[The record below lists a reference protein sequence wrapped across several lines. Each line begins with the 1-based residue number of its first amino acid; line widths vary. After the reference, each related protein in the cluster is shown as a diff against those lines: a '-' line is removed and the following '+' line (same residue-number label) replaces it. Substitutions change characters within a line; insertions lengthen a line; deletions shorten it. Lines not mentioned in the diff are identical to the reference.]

1 VFCFDMAGGKFTAHP
16 SLMGQDIRTLKDKSG
31 AAFGE
36 QIFNSAKEGTISTVD
51 YVFPRPG
58 GTDPVPKQSFVTR
71 VANQGCAVG
80 YYKYPT
86 IGDSGAL
93 SISGLHFVS
102 ASPRND
108 VLSFGPGNS
117 SELRPLSQYAVRPTH
132 SCAAVSRRASPSVRP
147 PVNCRVSRIPRVRQ

>member
-1 VFCFDMAGGKFTAHP
+1 MKRLALLSFALSAAMGVAVLFAQARFGTAAEAKAMLERAVTELKADATKALAKFNPGSDGFKDRDLYVFCFDMTSGKFTAHP

-80 YYKYPT
+80 YYK
-86 IGDSGAL
+86 
-93 SISGLHFVS
+93 
-102 ASPRND
+102 
-108 VLSFGPGNS
+108 
-117 SELRPLSQYAVRPTH
+117 
-132 SCAAVSRRASPSVRP
+132 
-147 PVNCRVSRIPRVRQ
+147 